1 MITVSRPRRPAK
13 AIAHPPLAPRP
24 EIPYPSPMSFLLRN
38 IARYAAQK
46 LAADPRVREAAARG
60 AQAALEE
67 GRRIAAKEN
76 RAYAAGQALGRALHK
91 LRGER

>member
-1 MITVSRPRRPAK
+1 
-13 AIAHPPLAPRP
+13 
-24 EIPYPSPMSFLLRN
+24 MSFLLRN

-46 LAADPRVREAAARG
+46 LANDPRVREAAARG

-67 GRRIAAKEN
+67 GKRIAAEEN

-91 LRGER
+91 LRGEDRD